1 MPRSALVLC
10 SVKGLQAGRSRPG
23 RGAPERPS
31 AHARARPRDGEQH
44 PRPREPGEREHDAR
58 LGAGAANPP
67 LRPSRRRSGPRTG
80 PAPPLTPRPP
90 SQRNTIDQVKLSL
103 FQLTDFLNTFEA
115 STKHKLGQLNEKMD
129 RLERQVSHAEGAITA
144 AVDQLKK

>member
-1 MPRSALVLC
+1 MASNTLAHENPASENTMRDWEQVRRTLRSA
-10 SVKGLQAGRSRPG
+10 
-23 RGAPERPS
+23 
-31 AHARARPRDGEQH
+31 
-44 PRPREPGEREHDAR
+44 
-58 LGAGAANPP
+58 P
-67 LRPSRRRSGPRTG
+67 LRTPLR

-144 AVDQLKK
+144 TVDQLKK

>member
-1 MPRSALVLC
+1 MASNTLAHENPASENTMRDWEQVRRTLRSA
-10 SVKGLQAGRSRPG
+10 A
-23 RGAPERPS
+23 
-31 AHARARPRDGEQH
+31 
-44 PRPREPGEREHDAR
+44 
-58 LGAGAANPP
+58 
-67 LRPSRRRSGPRTG
+67 LRRRRSGRRSA

>member
-1 MPRSALVLC
+1 MASNTLAHENPASENTMRDWEQVRRASA
-10 SVKGLQAGRSRPG
+10 
-23 RGAPERPS
+23 
-31 AHARARPRDGEQH
+31 
-44 PRPREPGEREHDAR
+44 
-58 LGAGAANPP
+58 PP
-67 LRPSRRRSGPRTG
+67 RSGPRSD